1 MRVFELMDILNK
13 LPAGA
18 EVLVHGIRTVP
29 ELRSGCLVDVNE
41 DNEDVYSVNG
51 SVNDIDSDSEE
62 MRVIL
67 YF

>member
-1 MRVFELMDILNK
+1 MKVYELITELNK

-18 EVLVHGIRTVP
+18 EVIVHGLRTVP
-29 ELRSGCLVDVNE
+29 ELKSGCLVDVDEN
-41 DNEDVYSVNG
+41 NEDVYSVNG
-51 SVNDIDSDSEE
+51 SVNDIDSNSEE

>member
-1 MRVFELMDILNK
+1 MKVYELIAELNK

-18 EVLVHGIRTVP
+18 EVIVHGLRTVP
-29 ELRSGCLVDVNE
+29 ELRSGCHVDVNKN
-41 DNEDVYSVNG
+41 NEDVFSVNG
-51 SVNDIDSDSEE
+51 SVDDVDSDLEE

>member
-18 EVLVHGIRTVP
+18 EVFVHGIRTVP

-51 SVNDIDSDSEE
+51 SVDDIDSDSEE